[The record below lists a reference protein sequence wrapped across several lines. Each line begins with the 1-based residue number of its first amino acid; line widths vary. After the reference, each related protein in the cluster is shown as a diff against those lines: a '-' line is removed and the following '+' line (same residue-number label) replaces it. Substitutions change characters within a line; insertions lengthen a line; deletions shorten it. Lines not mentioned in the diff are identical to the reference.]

1 MKMRKSDE
9 RVKVP
14 PAKKPI
20 WRPDALAM
28 RLAGVL
34 LTALVAPCAQG
45 GIAFTTLYSFTGGN
59 DGAEPNSALLQ
70 GADGNFYGTTGVG
83 GEYGAGTVYQITP
96 AGVFTNLFSFAGG
109 SEILGA
115 SFAGLVQD
123 RYGCLYGTTYGNG
136 YGATYFGN
144 SNIVNGSVFKMTTNG
159 VLIWS
164 VLFSGTNG
172 SHPRGGLIQGAD
184 GNFYGTTE
192 YGGTNLNNYIG
203 NGYDGCGTVFKITP
217 DGVLTSL
224 YSFGA
229 ITNSHGWPSDG
240 CNPYAALA
248 AGADGNFYGTTYLG
262 GTNNGAGWG
271 TVFKITTNGI
281 LTTLYSFGRITG
293 SSGQALDGAWPE
305 GNLVQGADGNLYGTT
320 FYGAYNGEGTVFK
333 MTTKGTLIW
342 SFASFGMG
350 DGNGGNNGGA
360 PSAGLVQGSDG
371 YFYGTTQI
379 GGDYPS
385 TNHDNG
391 TVFKITADG
400 ALTSLLSFSGS
411 SAPNPGGQAHGA
423 MVQGRDGCFYGT
435 TALGGAN
442 DVGVIFRLGV
452 PMPPVFTGV
461 QQMNGAFTFTWR
473 AVAGQMYQLQYNA
486 DPSSTNWNNL
496 GGSFAAT
503 NGMMTNSDAS
513 PPDPQRFY
521 RLILLP

>member
-20 WRPDALAM
+20 WKPDALAM

-45 GIAFTTLYSFTGGN
+45 SLAFTTLYSFTGGN

-293 SSGQALDGAWPE
+293 
-305 GNLVQGADGNLYGTT
+305 
-320 FYGAYNGEGTVFK
+320 
-333 MTTKGTLIW
+333 
-342 SFASFGMG
+342 
-350 DGNGGNNGGA
+350 
-360 PSAGLVQGSDG
+360 
-371 YFYGTTQI
+371 
-379 GGDYPS
+379 
-385 TNHDNG
+385 
-391 TVFKITADG
+391 
-400 ALTSLLSFSGS
+400 
-411 SAPNPGGQAHGA
+411 
-423 MVQGRDGCFYGT
+423 
-435 TALGGAN
+435 
-442 DVGVIFRLGV
+442 
-452 PMPPVFTGV
+452 
-461 QQMNGAFTFTWR
+461 
-473 AVAGQMYQLQYNA
+473 
-486 DPSSTNWNNL
+486 
-496 GGSFAAT
+496 
-503 NGMMTNSDAS
+503 
-513 PPDPQRFY
+513 
-521 RLILLP
+521 